1 MRVLPQDRQE
11 GPRIVYCGALARLLK
26 VRGFAPT
33 LGEGGDPEL
42 NARATARPTN
52 PAPSVN
58 EPLHKTTS
66 ILADAGPASGDLGLL
81 LGNGGTSH
89 TTPGRTTSLALGALG
104 VVYGDIGTSPLYA
117 MRESAWSLG
126 GRLPGHFAALAAA
139 SMIFWAL
146 IIVVTIK
153 YVIFI
158 MRADNDGE
166 GGVLALA
173 ALAHRSPRL
182 GRKLKTFIGI
192 GAVLGLA
199 LFFGDGMLTPA
210 ISVLSAVEYLG
221 DEAPSI
227 APFIVPLTIIILV
240 GLFAFENRGTEAV
253 GRLFGPI
260 MAVWFVV
267 LGAFG
272 LRAVILTPQVLV
284 ALSPTYAF
292 EAFIHSPG
300 LTFTALGSVV
310 LAVTGCEALY
320 ADMGHFGR
328 RPIRLAW
335 LYVVLPSLVLVYFGQ
350 AATILRDPHTTGT
363 VFYAFAPAWAHYP
376 LLLLAVVATVIA
388 SQAVISG
395 VYSITRQAVQ
405 LGQLPRM
412 EIRHTSA
419 IDVGQIYVPRANAY
433 LCVGVVLIVLIF
445 KSSSALAAAYGI
457 AVTGVMVI
465 STMLVSMVAYRQ
477 WKWSLPLTVAVFGCL
492 ALIDVSFLA
501 ANSLKIMQGGWLP
514 LMIAGV
520 VFVLMDIWRRGRRA
534 HLDKV
539 RSESMPLALFL
550 ERADKTPT
558 RVAGTAVF
566 LTARVDAVPG
576 ALLHNLK
583 HNKVL
588 HERVVLAHVEVE
600 GTPIVPVAKRL
611 EVRKLGKGFFTVII
625 HYGFFETP
633 DVPLAL
639 QSARP
644 FGLALDLETTT
655 FFIGRETLVPAEHPA
670 LGQWRTWVYM
680 RLASAALS
688 PVKFYHLPPNRVV
701 ELGTQV
707 TI

>member
-1 MRVLPQDRQE
+1 MSQPQQE
-11 GPRIVYCGALARLLK
+11 TIDLL
-26 VRGFAPT
+26 
-33 LGEGGDPEL
+33 
-42 NARATARPTN
+42 
-52 PAPSVN
+52 S
-58 EPLHKTTS
+58 
-66 ILADAGPASGDLGLL
+66 DAGPDSSDHVAGLGH
-81 LGNGGTSH
+81 GGAPAA
-89 TTPGRTTSLALGALG
+89 PGRTASLALGALG

-117 MRESAWSLG
+117 MRESAWALG
-126 GRLPGHFAALAAA
+126 GKLPGHFAALAAA
-139 SMIFWAL
+139 SMIFWSL
-146 IIVVTIK
+146 IVVVTIK

-173 ALAHRSPRL
+173 ALAHRSPKIGRRL
-182 GRKLKTFIGI
+182 KMWIGV

-221 DEAPSI
+221 DESAAI
-227 APFIVPLTIIILV
+227 APFIVPLTLIILV
-240 GLFAFENRGTEAV
+240 ALFAFENRGTAKV
-253 GRLFGPI
+253 GGLFGPI
-260 MAVWFVV
+260 MGVWFTVLAV
-267 LGAFG
+267 LGIHAIIVTP
-272 LRAVILTPQVLV
+272 AVLW

-292 EAFIHSPG
+292 AAFLHAPAQS
-300 LTFTALGSVV
+300 FAALGLVV

-320 ADMGHFGR
+320 ADMGHFGKN
-328 RPIRLAW
+328 PIRLAW
-335 LYVVLPSLVLVYFGQ
+335 LCVTLPSLVLVYFGQ
-350 AATILRDPHTTGT
+350 AATIMRDPHSTAT
-363 VFYAFAPAWAHYP
+363 VFYAIAPGWAHFP
-376 LLLLAVVATVIA
+376 LLILAVIATIIA

-419 IDVGQIYVPRANAY
+419 IEAGQIYVPRANAI
-433 LCVGVVLIVLIF
+433 LCAGVVLIVLIF

-465 STMLVSMVAYRQ
+465 STMLVSIVAYRQ
-477 WKWSLPLTVAVFGCL
+477 WGWSLRLTALVFGSL
-492 ALIDVSFLA
+492 ALIDFSFLA
-501 ANSLKIMQGGWLP
+501 ANSLKIVEGGWLP
-514 LMIAGV
+514 LLIAAV
-520 VFVLMDIWRRGRRA
+520 VFVAMDIWRKGRRA
-534 HLDKV
+534 HLDKI
-539 RSESMPLALFL
+539 RSDSMPLDLFL
-550 ERADKTPT
+550 ERADKTPM

-566 LTARVDAVPG
+566 LASRVDSVPG

-588 HERVVLAHVEVE
+588 HERIVLAHVEVE
-600 GTPIVPVAKRL
+600 NTPIVPAAKRL
-611 EVRKLGKGFFTVII
+611 EVKKLGKGFFTVVI
-625 HYGFFETP
+625 HYGFFESP

-644 FGLALDLETTT
+644 FGIALDLEATT
-655 FFIGRETLVPAEHPA
+655 FFVGRETLVPAEHPA
-670 LGQWRTWVYM
+670 LGPWRTWVYM

-688 PVKFYHLPPNRVV
+688 PAKFYHLRPNRVV